1 MVHEPQYITPEG
13 HARLVE
19 ELRHLKEVRRSEV
32 AEMIREAKEAGDI
45 SENAGYDEAKEKQ
58 AFVEGRIQELEDLLK
73 HAAII
78 EGNGGQDTIALGSTL
93 VVQEVDG
100 DGEREEFRLVGSAE
114 ADPTKGLISNQ
125 SPLGKALLGK
135 KVGDRAKITTPDG
148 GSLTFAVVQV
158 S

>member
-1 MVHEPQYITPEG
+1 MVTEPQYITPEG
-13 HARLVE
+13 HARLVD
-19 ELRHLKEVRRSEV
+19 ELRHLKEVRRSEI

-78 EGNGGQDTIALGSTL
+78 EGNGGQGVITLGSTL
-93 VVQEVDG
+93 VVEEVGG

-135 KVGDRAKITTPDG
+135 KVGDKARITTPDG
-148 GSLTFAVVQV
+148 GSLTFAVVRV

>member
-1 MVHEPQYITPEG
+1 MVTEPQYITPEG

-19 ELRHLKEVRRSEV
+19 ELRHLKEVRRSEI

-58 AFVEGRIQELEDLLK
+58 AFVEGRIAELEDLLK

-78 EGNGGQDTIALGSTL
+78 EGGGGQGVIALGSTL
-93 VVQEVDG
+93 VVEEVGG

-125 SPLGKALLGK
+125 SPLGRALLGK
-135 KVGDRAKITTPDG
+135 RVGDKAKNTTPDG
-148 GSLTFAVVQV
+148 GSLTFAVVRV

>member
-1 MVHEPQYITPEG
+1 MVTEPQYITPEG

-19 ELRHLKEVRRSEV
+19 ELRHLKEVRRGEI

-58 AFVEGRIQELEDLLK
+58 AFVEGRIAELEDLLK

-78 EGNGGQDTIALGSTL
+78 EGSGGQGVIALGSTL
-93 VVQEVDG
+93 VVEEVGG

-125 SPLGKALLGK
+125 SPLGRALLGK
-135 KVGDRAKITTPDG
+135 RVGDKAKITTPDG
-148 GSLTFAVVQV
+148 GSLTFAVVRV

>member
-1 MVHEPQYITPEG
+1 MFHEPQYITPEG
-13 HARLVE
+13 HARLVD
-19 ELRHLKEVRRSEV
+19 ELRHLKEVRRSEI

-73 HAAII
+73 HASII
-78 EGNGGQDTIALGSTL
+78 EGRGGHDVISLGSTL
-93 VVQEVDG
+93 VVEEVGG
-100 DGEREEFRLVGSAE
+100 DGGREEFRLVGSAE

-148 GSLTFAVVQV
+148 GSLTFAVLKVL
-158 S
+158 

>member
-1 MVHEPQYITPEG
+1 MIHEPQYITPEG
-13 HARLVE
+13 HARLVD
-19 ELRHLKEVRRSEV
+19 ELRHLKEVRRGEI

-73 HAAII
+73 HAVII
-78 EGNGGQDTIALGSTL
+78 EGHGGQDVITLGSTL
-93 VVQEVDG
+93 IVEEVGG
-100 DGEREEFRLVGSAE
+100 DGSREEFRLVGSAE

-135 KVGDRAKITTPDG
+135 KAGDRARITTPDG
-148 GSLTFAVVQV
+148 GSLTFAILKVQ
-158 S
+158 

>member
-1 MVHEPQYITPEG
+1 MVTEPQYITPEG
-13 HARLVE
+13 HARLVD
-19 ELRHLKEVRRSEV
+19 ELRHLKEVRRGEI

-78 EGNGGQDTIALGSTL
+78 EGNGGQGVIALGSTL
-93 VVQEVDG
+93 VVEEVGG

-135 KVGDRAKITTPDG
+135 RVGDKAKITTPDG
-148 GSLTFAVVQV
+148 GSLTFAVVRV

>member
-1 MVHEPQYITPEG
+1 MVTEPQYITPEG

-19 ELRHLKEVRRSEV
+19 ELRHLKEVRRSEI

-58 AFVEGRIQELEDLLK
+58 AFVEGRIAELEDLLK

-78 EGNGGQDTIALGSTL
+78 EGGGGQGVIALGSTL
-93 VVQEVDG
+93 VVEEVGG

-125 SPLGKALLGK
+125 SPLGRALLGK
-135 KVGDRAKITTPDG
+135 RVGDKAKITTPDG
-148 GSLTFAVVQV
+148 GSLTFAVVRV